1 MRRWRHRWRRQR
13 LWCYISAA
21 RPCLLTEC
29 SRNRTKN
36 EPGTTHIEN
45 HRRFT
50 RRIYF
55 VTHPAHVNIN
65 QVGCRDELVAPDF
78 LEKHR
83 TCQQLVASAHH
94 VFEETK
100 LTRQQIDFSFT
111 TFDGALDQIEL

>member
-55 VTHPAHVNIN
+55 VTHQAQVNIT

-83 TCQQLVASAHH
+83 TGQQLVASAHH
-94 VFEETK
+94 VFEESK
-100 LTRQQIDFSFT
+100 LTRQQMLVSCIT
-111 TFDGALDQIEL
+111 LAVAFD